1 MLERKLNKCEQE
13 EIIVME
19 CEKMTDQKSEEQKVL
34 KIMKHATGCVG
45 CDSDGEGEGGG
56 GEN

>member
-1 MLERKLNKCEQE
+1 
-13 EIIVME
+13 ME